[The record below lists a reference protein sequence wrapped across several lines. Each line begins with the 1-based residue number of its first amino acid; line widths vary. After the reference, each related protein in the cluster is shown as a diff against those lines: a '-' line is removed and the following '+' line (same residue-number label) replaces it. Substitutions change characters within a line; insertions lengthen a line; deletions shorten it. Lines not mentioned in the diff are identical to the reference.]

1 MLAEICTKPVVT
13 VGPEATVKEAARL
26 MRTKNVGTVV
36 VVNRTKPVG
45 IVTDRDIAMAAVA
58 DGQDPTSATVQE
70 VMHTNP
76 AVIREDQGVF
86 DAVKMLGERGVR
98 RLPVVDR
105 RGKLTGIVAL
115 DDLLIL
121 LGNEMGQVSAAL
133 TRSLKSAAG
142 RRA

>member
-13 VGPEATVKEAARL
+13 VGPEATIKEAARL
-26 MRTKNVGTVV
+26 MRTKNVGAVV
-36 VVNRTKPVG
+36 VVNRNKPVG

-58 DGQDPTSATVQE
+58 DGHDPTSATVQD
-70 VMHTNP
+70 VMRTNP
-76 AVIREDQGVF
+76 TVIREDQGVF
-86 DAVKMLGERGVR
+86 DAVKMLGARGVR

-105 RGKLTGIVAL
+105 GGKLTGIVAL

-133 TRSLKSAAG
+133 TRSLKSAAAG
-142 RRA
+142 RA